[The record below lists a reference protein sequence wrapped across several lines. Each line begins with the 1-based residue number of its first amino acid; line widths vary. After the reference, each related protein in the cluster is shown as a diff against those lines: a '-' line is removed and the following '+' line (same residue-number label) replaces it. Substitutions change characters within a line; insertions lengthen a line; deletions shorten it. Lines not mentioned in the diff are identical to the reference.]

1 MPKRKSPP
9 ANSTPDSA
17 PLASVSSN
25 VNISFDVLATV
36 SIFALIRR
44 MRACS
49 TQALPAGC
57 GIPCS
62 VNSCMDLSV
71 HHIISSVSISIWHGI
86 SRVMLVRHRDKK
98 RMPYLHSGYYSYV
111 YYQYTLKKILL
122 ELASVQ
128 LHTPVHVFAYLQIP
142 DAVLRA
148 VHFRNLSIHSERIL
162 L

>member
-9 ANSTPDSA
+9 ANSTADRA

-25 VNISFDVLATV
+25 ENISFDVLAAV

-71 HHIISSVSISIWHGI
+71 HHIISSVSISIWHAI
-86 SRVMLVRHRDKK
+86 SRVMLVRHRDK
-98 RMPYLHSGYYSYV
+98 RECRISTMATGA
-111 YYQYTLKKILL
+111 TLLPTHIKKILL
-122 ELASVQ
+122 KLASVQ

-142 DAVLRA
+142 DAVLRP
-148 VHFRNLSIHSERIL
+148 VHFRNLSIHSVRIL